1 VRIFERGY
9 FMNKGLIIG
18 SALLIFGILLTFTA
32 IVKSDEY
39 GAGETLFKKNCQF
52 CHHLKGDDNYP
63 SAYYM
68 QFRPKD
74 FTDPDSWKGLDEQK
88 ITQVIQKG
96 KGVMPAINL
105 KPDEIK
111 AIIDY
116 MTHKLK
122 R

>member
-1 VRIFERGY
+1 MKRGY
-9 FMNKGLIIG
+9 IAGMTILSAAVFIICATVIN
-18 SALLIFGILLTFTA
+18 SEEF
-32 IVKSDEY
+32 SM
-39 GAGETLFKKNCQF
+39 GETLFKKNCQF
-52 CHHLKGDDNYP
+52 CHHLKGDDYYS

-74 FTDPDSWKGLDEQK
+74 FTDIDSWKGLDEQK

-96 KGVMPAINL
+96 KGVMPAQNL
-105 KPDEIK
+105 KPEEIK

-122 R
+122 N

>member
-1 VRIFERGY
+1 
-9 FMNKGLIIG
+9 MNKNFIIG
-18 SALLIFGILLTFTA
+18 TALLIFGILLTFTA

-39 GAGETLFKKNCQF
+39 SSGETLFKKNCQF
-52 CHHLKGDDNYP
+52 CHHIKGDDNYA
-63 SAYYM
+63 SAYYL

-74 FTDPDSWKGLDEQK
+74 FSDPDSWKGLNEQK

-96 KGVMPAINL
+96 KRVMPAINL
-105 KPDEIK
+105 TPDEIK
-111 AIIDY
+111 AINDY

>member
-1 VRIFERGY
+1 
-9 FMNKGLIIG
+9 MNKGLIIG
-18 SALLIFGILLTFTA
+18 SVLLIFGILLTFTA

-63 SAYYM
+63 SAYYA

-88 ITQVIQKG
+88 IAQVIQRG
-96 KGVMPAINL
+96 KGVMPAISFL
-105 KPDEIK
+105 KPEEIK
-111 AIIDY
+111 AVIDY

>member
-1 VRIFERGY
+1 MKRS
-9 FMNKGLIIG
+9 LIIG
-18 SALLIFGILLTFTA
+18 SALLIFGTLLLFTT

-39 GAGETLFKKNCQF
+39 SAGETLFKKNCQF
-52 CHHLKGDDNYP
+52 CHHLKGDDNYS

-74 FTDPDSWKGLDEQK
+74 FEDIDAWKGLDEQK
-88 ITQVIQKG
+88 IMQVLQKG
-96 KGVMPAINL
+96 KGVMPAQNL
-105 KPDEIK
+105 KPEEIK

-122 R
+122 N

>member
-1 VRIFERGY
+1 
-9 FMNKGLIIG
+9 MNKGLIAG
-18 SALLIFGILLTFTA
+18 TTLLFLGILIIFAA

-39 GAGETLFKKNCQF
+39 SAGETLFKKNCQF

-74 FTDPDSWKGLDEQK
+74 FTDIDAWKGLDEQK
-88 ITQVIQKG
+88 ITQVLQKG
-96 KGVMPAINL
+96 KGVMPAQNL

-122 R
+122 G

>member
-1 VRIFERGY
+1 
-9 FMNKGLIIG
+9 MNKGLIIG
-18 SALLIFGILLTFTA
+18 SALLIFGILFLSTA
-32 IVKSDEY
+32 IVKSDDY
-39 GAGETLFKKNCQF
+39 SPGETLFKKNCQF

-63 SAYYM
+63 SAYSM
-68 QFRPKD
+68 QFKPKD

-96 KGVMPAINL
+96 KGVMPAVNL
-105 KPDEIK
+105 KPDEAK

>member
-1 VRIFERGY
+1 
-9 FMNKGLIIG
+9 MNKGFIIG
-18 SALLIFGILLTFTA
+18 TTLLILGTLLIFTA

-39 GAGETLFKKNCQF
+39 SAGETLFKKNCQF
-52 CHHLKGDDNYP
+52 CHHLKGDDSYP
-63 SAYYM
+63 SAYYV

-88 ITQVIQKG
+88 IIQVMQKG